1 MSENLI
7 NCPHCGKP
15 VLTPKSPDGI
25 SKEDVQ
31 AIVKGEVGD
40 FCSRFPGLCGQV
52 SGLEKEVKSIKEAV
66 TSHPTPTEGLL
77 KHWQECPECRPL
89 AENLGLIKPIE
100 SKEEE
105 EENLP
110 FEFMKHK

>member
-15 VLTPKSPDGI
+15 VLTPKGPDGI

-66 TSHPTPTEGLL
+66 TSHPTPTENLL
-77 KHWQECPECRPL
+77 QIWANCPECRPK
-89 AENLGLIKPIE
+89 AEKLGLIKPVVA
-100 SKEEE
+100 EEE
-105 EENLP
+105 EESSFP
-110 FEFMKHK
+110 WIPSQ